1 MSFKYHDI
9 QILWYSN
16 TLVSN
21 RALGFVGKK
30 TLGGGLLGAKYV
42 CLVLKVRDYNLVK
55 LCEWIVLKITFPSLT
70 RGFNTTNLL
79 NGKIYTTPISL
90 SLIFYF
96 VEVKEKIFTLR

>member
-1 MSFKYHDI
+1 MIFKYFGVK
-9 QILWYSN
+9 QGCGVCW
-16 TLVSN
+16 
-21 RALGFVGKK
+21 GKNIGG
-30 TLGGGLLGAKYV
+30 GGGLLGAKYV